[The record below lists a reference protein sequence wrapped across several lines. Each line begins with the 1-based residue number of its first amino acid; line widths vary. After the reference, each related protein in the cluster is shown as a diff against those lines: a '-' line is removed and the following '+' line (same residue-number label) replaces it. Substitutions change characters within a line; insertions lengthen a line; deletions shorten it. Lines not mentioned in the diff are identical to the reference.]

1 MNSKPVSVMWS
12 VRVYWK
18 AETMTSFLPPHR
30 ALRLSFYSVLFHPN
44 VLYPDRGQH
53 LARGHLRW
61 VRESE
66 IEWVYGLVHSVTR
79 TCVCVCVR
87 MAAIERPMNSTWR
100 SFHYRRLWSLN
111 NTLYRDT
118 FTTGR
123 SSSQLLLRLHYPDL
137 RPVSL
142 QSFVLFVG
150 WQRSRT
156 EMRSRASKQAKS

>member
-1 MNSKPVSVMWS
+1 MIYPCVLKSRDHDLILTSSSCPPSLLLLCAIPPQCAISWPRSTPGQGSSQVSEG
-12 VRVYWK
+12 VR
-18 AETMTSFLPPHR
+18 
-30 ALRLSFYSVLFHPN
+30 
-44 VLYPDRGQH
+44 D
-53 LARGHLRW
+53 
-61 VRESE
+61 RESV
-66 IEWVYGLVHSVTR
+66 WSGAFCNPNL
-79 TCVCVCVR
+79 CVCVCVR

-123 SSSQLLLRLHYPDL
+123 SSSQLLLRLRYPDL

-142 QSFVLFVG
+142 QSFVLLVG
-150 WQRSRT
+150 WQRSRA